1 MAEDSVRDPRSL
13 LDAVKAQ
20 EKAMLN
26 DEGFLSSHHVRGRGF
41 PTERPHGV
49 SDGAL
54 TDAVENQLVHRVKL
68 HGETHVSGDT
78 SRAEAAAEAG
88 AASGGGGQ
96 DRLGGGET

>member
-1 MAEDSVRDPRSL
+1 
-13 LDAVKAQ
+13 
-20 EKAMLN
+20 MLN
-26 DEGFLSSHHVRGRGF
+26 DEGFLSSHHVRGKGF

-68 HGETHVSGDT
+68 HWGGSTHVSGDT